1 MPKMKTH
8 KGSSKR
14 FSVTGTG
21 LFRYRKAWQNHRR
34 HKSEQNLRMLGK
46 MQNVPKADTG
56 HLRQA
61 LPYA

>member
-34 HKSEQNLRMLGK
+34 RKSEQNLRMLGK
-46 MQNVPKADTG
+46 MQNVPKSDTG